1 MKLFLRGNK
10 AMNDWKCPIEDID
23 EDIRELVKIL
33 FVHNMKPYMSC
44 SGSYKDHKN
53 KSYLPECA
61 SIEIL
66 DSNVAREL
74 IAVLIKDKRFKIS
87 ISKERERVI
96 YDNHLPNGLRFKI
109 EFENICGE
117 TQKDLMIMILSMI
130 HGEKATDYDRQKIDM
145 VCGLIDAFAA
155 TMDSQ
160 IVFSFNDEMI
170 VEGKENDDNY
180 SIKIQDKKD
189 FGKYYTLIEHA
200 VDGFEQDERESKFYG
215 SDFLKVL
222 STLRKIILD
231 YQQIPRLNPGEK
243 INLVKSSIT
252 RINKF
257 TMDYNEKIKA
267 AQVKLEES
275 KSNLFETESVSF
287 EDLMSMF

>member
-1 MKLFLRGNK
+1 
-10 AMNDWKCPIEDID
+10 MNDWKCPIEDID

-33 FVHNMKPYMSC
+33 FIHNMKPYMSC

-74 IAVLIKDKRFKIS
+74 IAILIKDKRFKIS
-87 ISKERERVI
+87 IFKERERVI

-130 HGEKATDYDRQKIDM
+130 HGEKAEDYDRQKIDM
-145 VCGLIDAFAA
+145 VCSLIDACVA

-160 IVFSFNDEMI
+160 LVFSFNDEMI

-180 SIKIQDKKD
+180 SIKIQDKKN
-189 FGKYYTLIEHA
+189 FGEYYTLINHA
-200 VDGFEQDERESKFYG
+200 VDGFEQDERASKFYG

-231 YQQIPRLNPGEK
+231 YHQIPRLNPGEK
-243 INLVKSSIT
+243 INLVKSGIT
-252 RINKF
+252 RINRF

-267 AQVKLEES
+267 AQIKLEES